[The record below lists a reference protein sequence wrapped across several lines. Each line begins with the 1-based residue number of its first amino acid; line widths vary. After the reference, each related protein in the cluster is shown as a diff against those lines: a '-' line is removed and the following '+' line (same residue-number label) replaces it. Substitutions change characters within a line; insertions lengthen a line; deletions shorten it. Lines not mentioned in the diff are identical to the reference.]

1 MLVNKEV
8 RVDQYLWA
16 VRMFKTRS
24 QASKAIAEGKVK
36 LNGEPVKASHT
47 VRIGEQYNMR
57 LPERKLSIQVVSI
70 INKRVQYSEAIL
82 NYFDISS
89 EEEKAFNSNK
99 QATSFFS
106 GKRLSKIGRPTK
118 KNARDITDFLNN
130 DTPTQE

>member
-16 VRMFKTRS
+16 VRMYKTRS

-82 NYFDISS
+82 KYFDISS
-89 EEEKAFNSNK
+89 EEEKDFNSNK

>member
-16 VRMFKTRS
+16 VRMYKTRS